1 MQCCN
6 KLQKQCK
13 KKGGVSKCYKQY
25 FWLSSVEQVYIC
37 FGVGKHSHV
46 KQYVYLKLD
55 HKFGNE
61 FRRMLL
67 VLHKKN
73 IFNLSGLQKA

>member
-25 FWLSSVEQVYIC
+25 FWLSSVEQAYIC
-37 FGVGKHSHV
+37 FGEGKHSHV
-46 KQYVYLKLD
+46 KVVCLFQA
-55 HKFGNE
+55 
-61 FRRMLL
+61 
-67 VLHKKN
+67 
-73 IFNLSGLQKA
+73 GLQIWK